1 MKTAISLLT
10 CDKMELVEQSIKPL
24 LAAAR
29 QQKFDLFVMDGSTTE
44 ANEKALWE
52 MAYPTANV
60 RNNVRGGAGAAIV
73 YALTEMLNHSENY
86 DVVGLV
92 ESDVLLRGNWLDC
105 LDLFALGAADGLE
118 VGAASARCFVDR
130 VLFQKD
136 SYAVMHNIG
145 AGMIMLTRQAAQI
158 VLNTFR
164 TGWTTDNRRIFAQLS
179 GVDIG
184 TYWAFR
190 ANEHMLTADWHWD
203 AALAAHGLASL
214 ALTPSPDEMIGQNPP
229 LAEQGLTIAAA
240 PVEERR
246 DEESFACLR
255 DSMTRIRFG
264 VLKLSVETQFSF
276 DPNTGTWVYFP
287 HQMDALEGTYL
298 GDWRLKEARGWGTF
312 AWEAGEIVWHEG
324 QQNYSPKEV
333 CELVVPIFGPC
344 AVLVSGGKNG
354 GKVRVEDEGSGFR
367 AEPEMPPEEG
377 NGVLQLMVLGSL
389 NYRTIRI
396 TALTPGVC
404 FYGIQSREKQP
415 FLPTDMFDYSRLPKP

>member
-1 MKTAISLLT
+1 VKTAISLLT

-60 RNNVRGGAGAAIV
+60 CNNVRGGAGAAIV

-92 ESDVLLRGNWLDC
+92 ESDVLLRDNWLDC

-145 AGMIMLTRQAAQI
+145 AGMIMLTRQAARI

-164 TGWTTDNRRIFAQLS
+164 TGWTTDNRRIFSQLS

-214 ALTPSPDEMIGQNPP
+214 ALTPSPVEMIGQNPP
-229 LAEQGLTIAAA
+229 LAEQGLEIATGEVATN
-240 PVEERR
+240 PGFGGFKER
-246 DEESFACLR
+246 
-255 DSMTRIRFG
+255 TRQIREGLFSFG
-264 VLKLSVETQFSF
+264 VDTRFHF
-276 DPNTGTWVYFP
+276 DSNTGTWTYFP
-287 HQMDALEGTYL
+287 HQMGVLGGVYA

-312 AWEAGEIVWHEG
+312 AWEAGNGGTTFYMADGSVEAFNA
-324 QQNYSPKEV
+324 Q
-333 CELVVPIFGPC
+333 LVVPVFGPC

-354 GKVRVEDEGSGFR
+354 GKVCVEDEGSGFR

-377 NGVLQLMVLGSL
+377 NGVLQLMVPGSL
-389 NYRTIRI
+389 NYHTIRI

-415 FLPTDMFDYSRLPKP
+415 FSPNDTFDYSRLPKP